1 MVIIFQLFFIQYT
14 YAFNLFSSGRLK
26 NSFFIRPNFLIS
38 NIDISEAQNY
48 SQVRSEDLKSQTKV
62 ITGSGTALTIAP
74 GYTFT
79 LTGIT
84 HHGNVG
90 KGHKRPILR
99 EREAIEDL
107 EKALAGQPD
116 THEKVTFWSY
126 TNSKCQPKLCD

>member
-14 YAFNLFSSGRLK
+14 YAFNLFSLGRLK
-26 NSFFIRPNFLIS
+26 NSFFRRPNFLIS

-79 LTGIT
+79 LSSPPAFVIQYRIYDLKQAVARIT
-84 HHGNVG
+84 YLFN
-90 KGHKRPILR
+90 L
-99 EREAIEDL
+99 
-107 EKALAGQPD
+107 
-116 THEKVTFWSY
+116 
-126 TNSKCQPKLCD
+126 

>member
-14 YAFNLFSSGRLK
+14 YAFNLFSLGRLK
-26 NSFFIRPNFLIS
+26 NSFFRRPNFLIS

-79 LTGIT
+79 LSSPPRIR
-84 HHGNVG
+84 H
-90 KGHKRPILR
+90 PIPNIR
-99 EREAIEDL
+99 FEASCSPYNIL
-107 EKALAGQPD
+107 I
-116 THEKVTFWSY
+116 
-126 TNSKCQPKLCD
+126 

>member
-26 NSFFIRPNFLIS
+26 NSFFRRPNFLIS

-79 LTGIT
+79 LSRPPHSSSNTEYTILKQAVARIT
-84 HHGNVG
+84 YLFN
-90 KGHKRPILR
+90 L
-99 EREAIEDL
+99 
-107 EKALAGQPD
+107 
-116 THEKVTFWSY
+116 
-126 TNSKCQPKLCD
+126 